1 MIPPE
6 EAREEPSRGARL
18 PEPRHA
24 VGFFL
29 LLIAATFALLM
40 LVAMLLVALGVDAD
54 FKSQPVNALL
64 IAVQALVM
72 IAVALGFLR
81 WGRFHIRATLSLRS
95 APWPAYVWGALGLI
109 ALGEIMGQF
118 AALLLQAAPEFASE
132 GLAELVRLS
141 RYTNPWSFG
150 IYALAISLGPG
161 LSEELAFRGV
171 ILAGFRSR
179 WGSATAV
186 TLSAI
191 AFALIHLDLLHAL
204 LAFPAGLWLGALVI
218 KTGSLYPAVVAH
230 AVNNLWSTVEAA
242 AWQAARPGID
252 PLEIVLSSAYPP
264 IVTVAAAIVLLVAVY
279 VLRGL
284 TPSPAPAA
292 SHDAS
297 ATREGPERFP

>member
-1 MIPPE
+1 MVPSE
-6 EAREEPSRGARL
+6 EAQEEASRGARL
-18 PEPRHA
+18 PQPRHA
-24 VGFFL
+24 IGFFL
-29 LLIAATFALLM
+29 LLIAATFALVM
-40 LVAMLLVALGVDAD
+40 LAAMLLMALGVDAG
-54 FKSQPVNALL
+54 FKSQPASALL

-72 IAVALGFLR
+72 IAVALWFLR
-81 WGRFHIRATLSLRS
+81 RGRFPIRATLGLRP
-95 APWPAYVWGALGLI
+95 APRPAYLWGPLGLI
-109 ALGEIMGQF
+109 ALGEVMGQL
-118 AALLLQAAPEFASE
+118 AALLLQAAPELASE
-132 GLAELVRLS
+132 GLADLVRLS
-141 RYTNPWSFG
+141 HYTNPWSFG

-179 WGSATAV
+179 WGSAAAV
-186 TLSAI
+186 TLSAV
-191 AFALIHLDLLHAL
+191 AFALYHLDPLHAL
-204 LAFPAGLWLGALVI
+204 LAFPAGLWLGALVVR
-218 KTGSLYPAVVAH
+218 TGSLYPAVVAH

-292 SHDAS
+292 SRDAS
-297 ATREGPERFP
+297 ATRGGPERFP